1 MFEKNAGPILYLAGL
16 EVNVVKTEYEGQVKK
31 FMSVLETKDTDG
43 IVIAGGDGTLL
54 EAVTG
59 IMRKEDKS
67 MRQNIPIGVIPL
79 GGTNRFAQ
87 LIFGSDKEQVRFIL
101 ESAMSVVHGL
111 FKKVDV
117 LKIKGDDERTTFAL
131 SGLEA
136 GAYRDTAGLI
146 PRYWYFGP
154 LKAKFAYLR
163 TAMKEWPPVF
173 KAKISYIMAS
183 EENTKPKP
191 PQKTQPTNSS
201 RSWLSFFYR
210 SKPTPRVFTEDDEY
224 PDEDNEYDEEFIT
237 EDMSSVELTLNSTSL
252 QDSDQPIKA
261 VEVGIGPSE
270 LSKSEFVSEGW
281 RRNSQKS
288 LKPGCSSNNS
298 LLVKKIKITPEIK
311 ENKESW
317 YYIDG
322 EKFEMMPVEIKLLRN
337 RLRFFHNPMQSS
349 VT

>member
-1 MFEKNAGPILYLAGL
+1 MYFICSCLFFSEDLLRRKFCLEAKKFGDAKYDRNNRPRRITVFLNPAASSGKARKLFEKNAGPILYLAGL

-117 LKIKGDDERTTFAL
+117 LKIKFSFL
-131 SGLEA
+131 
-136 GAYRDTAGLI
+136 
-146 PRYWYFGP
+146 F
-154 LKAKFAYLR
+154 
-163 TAMKEWPPVF
+163 
-173 KAKISYIMAS
+173 
-183 EENTKPKP
+183 
-191 PQKTQPTNSS
+191 
-201 RSWLSFFYR
+201 WL
-210 SKPTPRVFTEDDEY
+210 VFTEDDEY

-270 LSKSEFVSEGW
+270 LSKSEFVSEG
-281 RRNSQKS
+281 
-288 LKPGCSSNNS
+288 
-298 LLVKKIKITPEIK
+298 
-311 ENKESW
+311 
-317 YYIDG
+317 
-322 EKFEMMPVEIKLLRN
+322 
-337 RLRFFHNPMQSS
+337 
-349 VT
+349 